1 MFMVRSVSLRFVL
14 LGLLLG
20 ASTARAQE
28 PATPPA
34 AESASAPA
42 AEPAPPAAA
51 EPAPPAVAEPAPPA
65 AAKPAPTEPAPPEE
79 EPEEEPTSSLTAL
92 YPLWENTGH
101 IVGHRRLF
109 LGTSNAEFGL
119 FDTVQIGVHPLF
131 YLFRTLN
138 LHGKVRLLSRDRL
151 SVAAHAELLHF
162 LPGASEAFIS
172 SNYVSRIDTRDVRLT
187 VIPVGTSASYAVT
200 PWFYLHGTATVAG
213 IFDNGPFQER
223 LVLGTTVVAE
233 VLALRRHSLA
243 LHAGEVGFWNHDF
256 ATLGGSYRYR
266 LDWFELKL
274 GYFFRFLDDGRQ
286 GSPLVSLGAYL

>member
-1 MFMVRSVSLRFVL
+1 MFTVRSASLRFVL

-20 ASTARAQE
+20 AFEARAQE
-28 PATPPA
+28 PVTPPA
-34 AESASAPA
+34 PAPESPVSEPAPAPA
-42 AEPAPPAAA
+42 AEPAP
-51 EPAPPAVAEPAPPA
+51 
-65 AAKPAPTEPAPPEE
+65 
-79 EPEEEPTSSLTAL
+79 PEEEPTSSLTAL

-101 IVGHRRLF
+101 VLGHRRLF

-119 FDTVQIGVHPLF
+119 FDTVQVGVHPLF

-138 LHGKVRLLSRDRL
+138 VHGKVRLLSRDGL

-172 SNYVSRIDTRDVRLT
+172 SNYVSRIDTRDVQLT

-200 PWFYLHGTATVAG
+200 SWFYLHGTATVAG

-223 LVLGTTVVAE
+223 LVLGTTVVGE

-243 LHAGEVGFWNHDF
+243 LHVGEVGFWNHDF
-256 ATLGGSYRYR
+256 ATLGASYRYR
-266 LDWFELKL
+266 LGWFELKL
-274 GYFFRFLDDGRQ
+274 GYFFRFMDDGRQ

>member
-1 MFMVRSVSLRFVL
+1 MFPVRSASLRFVL

-20 ASTARAQE
+20 AFMARAQE

-34 AESASAPA
+34 PAPESPASEPAMADKDKAPIPSAPA
-42 AEPAPPAAA
+42 AREP
-51 EPAPPAVAEPAPPA
+51 EPS
-65 AAKPAPTEPAPPEE
+65 
-79 EPEEEPTSSLTAL
+79 EEEPTSSLTAL

-101 IVGHRRLF
+101 ILGHRRLF

-119 FDTVQIGVHPLF
+119 FDTVQVGVHPVF

-138 LHGKVRLLSRDRL
+138 LHGKVRVLSRDRL

-162 LPGASEAFIS
+162 LPGASEAFTS
-172 SNYVSRIDTRDVRLT
+172 SNYVSRIDTRDVQLT

-213 IFDNGPFQER
+213 IFDNGPFKER

-243 LHAGEVGFWNHDF
+243 LHAGEVGFWDHDF

-266 LDWFELKL
+266 LGWFEAKL
-274 GYFFRFLDDGRQ
+274 GYFFRFMDDGRQ
-286 GSPLVSLGAYL
+286 GSPLLALGAYL

>member
-1 MFMVRSVSLRFVL
+1 MFPVRSVSLRFVL
-14 LGLLLG
+14 TGLLLG
-20 ASTARAQE
+20 AFVARAQE

-34 AESASAPA
+34 
-42 AEPAPPAAA
+42 PAAA
-51 EPAPPAVAEPAPPA
+51 EPAAAKPA
-65 AAKPAPTEPAPPEE
+65 AAKPAPPEE
-79 EPEEEPTSSLTAL
+79 EEPVSSLTGL

-101 IVGHRRLF
+101 ILGHRRLF

-119 FDTVQIGVHPLF
+119 FDTVQVGVHPLF

-172 SNYVSRIDTRDVRLT
+172 SNYVSRIDTRDVQLT

-200 PWFYLHGTATVAG
+200 PWFYLHGTVTVAG
-213 IFDNGPFQER
+213 LFDNGPFQER

-233 VLALRRHSLA
+233 VLALRRHSLS
-243 LHAGEVGFWNHDF
+243 LHLGEVGFWNHDF
-256 ATLGGSYRYR
+256 ATLGASYRYR
-266 LDWFELKL
+266 LGWFEAKL

-286 GSPLVSLGAYL
+286 GSPLISLGAYL